1 MRTLIRVLT
10 ATLVGALPVLVLAA
24 GIQAQGK
31 ALPRQAQATRAFEQ
45 LTERMQKLKVTLQ
58 ATDPEK
64 AKVIGLGSRFI
75 QERALAAKMKD
86 IEGLLKAESWD
97 DAIDSCKTVIKDL
110 NTLIDLLL
118 KGDTRIEDILK
129 EIERLEKFKQRVED
143 LIKDQRAEK
152 AESARAEAL
161 QEQLKKLEKAKK
173 DLENLIQDQKDLRD
187 EANNSGLSA
196 EPKKAED
203 MAKAEENLKGRAE
216 KLADDLEDIAKE
228 SQELKDGAGKPGDGK
243 PGDTKEPGDG
253 KPGDGEP
260 GDGGGGSGGTEPPPM
275 PASSG
280 AAKGAAQDMGAAQ
293 SKLSDNHPE
302 SSIEDMDKAIKKLE
316 KAIKEIEDEIKKLN
330 RELLKLPFED
340 LAKKQEATKVDTD
353 RLAEDMEKS
362 EADPGANQ
370 GQPTPGKQ
378 PVQQA
383 VPKQK
388 SAAGSLKEYKPSK
401 AKQDQQDAEDK
412 LEEAKKALED
422 ALAQLRQ
429 QLQDEVLRSLEERF
443 GAMLEKQKKISAKT
457 RLIDM
462 QKKEALTANGV
473 SSALASRTAKQ
484 ADGEF
489 ELAGEAHASLK
500 LLEED
505 GTTAVFPDFVAE
517 LRDDL
522 KKVGRR
528 LQKNKTG
535 KASQSMQTEI
545 EEMLKMLIDS
555 LRQQIEQGNGGEP

>member
-1 MRTLIRVLT
+1 MPSVI
-10 ATLVGALPVLVLAA
+10 AT
-24 GIQAQGK
+24 I
-31 ALPRQAQATRAFEQ
+31 
-45 LTERMQKLKVTLQ
+45 KV
-58 ATDPEK
+58 K
-64 AKVIGLGSRFI
+64 
-75 QERALAAKMKD
+75 
-86 IEGLLKAESWD
+86 
-97 DAIDSCKTVIKDL
+97 
-110 NTLIDLLL
+110 
-118 KGDTRIEDILK
+118 
-129 EIERLEKFKQRVED
+129 
-143 LIKDQRAEK
+143 
-152 AESARAEAL
+152 
-161 QEQLKKLEKAKK
+161 
-173 DLENLIQDQKDLRD
+173 
-187 EANNSGLSA
+187 
-196 EPKKAED
+196 
-203 MAKAEENLKGRAE
+203 
-216 KLADDLEDIAKE
+216 
-228 SQELKDGAGKPGDGK
+228 
-243 PGDTKEPGDG
+243 
-253 KPGDGEP
+253 
-260 GDGGGGSGGTEPPPM
+260 
-275 PASSG
+275 
-280 AAKGAAQDMGAAQ
+280 
-293 SKLSDNHPE
+293 
-302 SSIEDMDKAIKKLE
+302 
-316 KAIKEIEDEIKKLN
+316 
-330 RELLKLPFED
+330 
-340 LAKKQEATKVDTD
+340 
-353 RLAEDMEKS
+353 
-362 EADPGANQ
+362 
-370 GQPTPGKQ
+370 
-378 PVQQA
+378 
-383 VPKQK
+383 
-388 SAAGSLKEYKPSK
+388 
-401 AKQDQQDAEDK
+401 EDK